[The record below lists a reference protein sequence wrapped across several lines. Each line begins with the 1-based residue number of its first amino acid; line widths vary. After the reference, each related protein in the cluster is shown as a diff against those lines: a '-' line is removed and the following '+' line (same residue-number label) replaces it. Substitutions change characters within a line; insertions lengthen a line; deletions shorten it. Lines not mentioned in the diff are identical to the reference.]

1 MQGERTLI
9 PMYRNERNHL
19 RLMGR
24 AGLPHGGPRTPVN
37 LARQPWALARGTPRS
52 SMRPATR
59 KLVSY
64 ARAG

>member
-24 AGLPHGGPRTPVN
+24 AGSPQGGPRGPVN
-37 LARQPWALARGTPRS
+37 LARQHWALARGTPRS
-52 SMRPATR
+52 SM
-59 KLVSY
+59 
-64 ARAG
+64 